1 MAYYFKPLEYN
12 PYQYEQE
19 GGERP
24 TYRPEEGNWGGGQTG
39 PQWDESQQNLR
50 QGQFQDYSGQQFQS
64 LFDAV
69 NNFGINP
76 MVTGEK
82 FQGTPQYSPYEG
94 TRASFTTAGPQQQ
107 VRVSPQS
114 NATKWVP
121 GPSIFNEQGYYD
133 ARLGSIDDYLSRIGS
148 FFGHLGPQQS
158 QSSQQI
164 LANAPAQGPRPIMP
178 SVGSNVNIA
187 GGGGITQTNPFPSY
201 GVKSGGWGTAPTSLF
216 GAGAGNANNP

>member
-12 PYQYEQE
+12 PFQYEQ

-107 VRVSPQS
+107 VS
-114 NATKWVP
+114 
-121 GPSIFNEQGYYD
+121 
-133 ARLGSIDDYLSRIGS
+133 
-148 FFGHLGPQQS
+148 
-158 QSSQQI
+158 
-164 LANAPAQGPRPIMP
+164 
-178 SVGSNVNIA
+178 
-187 GGGGITQTNPFPSY
+187 
-201 GVKSGGWGTAPTSLF
+201 SGGQG
-216 GAGAGNANNP
+216 G